1 MKKISYEKALE
12 KIGNAY
18 IEIIDTLHMY
28 HGLDWTEDPNFDGT
42 PGRCA
47 RSLLNERCIGMTYKD
62 KCKEILNVRFPSEYN
77 GFIIASPITVSSLCP
92 HHLENVTYKVVMGY
106 IPSGNGVIGLSKI
119 GRVIKLVGHAPIL
132 QENYVK
138 LLADI
143 FEDELKPEGIGV
155 IVKGQH
161 NCMIARGLQ
170 QPDVW
175 VTMSEMRGSFR
186 DNSSVKSEFLKLC
199 SNDI

>member
-1 MKKISYEKALE
+1 METVSYNEAYTR
-12 KIGNAY
+12 IGNAY
-18 IEIIDTLHMY
+18 MEIIDVLHKY
-28 HGLDWTEDPNFDGT
+28 HGLNWVDDPNFEGT

-47 RSLLNERCIGMTYKD
+47 RSLLNERCIGMTYKE
-62 KCKEILNVRFPSEYN
+62 KCKEILKVRFPSDYN

-92 HHLENVTYKVVMGY
+92 HHLENVTYEVIMGY

-138 LLADI
+138 ILADI
-143 FEDELKPEGIGV
+143 FEEELKPEGVGV

-170 QPDVW
+170 QPNVW
-175 VTMSEMRGSFR
+175 VTMSEMRGTFR
-186 DNSSVKSEFLKLC
+186 DNPSVKSEFLKLC
-199 SNDI
+199 SKEI